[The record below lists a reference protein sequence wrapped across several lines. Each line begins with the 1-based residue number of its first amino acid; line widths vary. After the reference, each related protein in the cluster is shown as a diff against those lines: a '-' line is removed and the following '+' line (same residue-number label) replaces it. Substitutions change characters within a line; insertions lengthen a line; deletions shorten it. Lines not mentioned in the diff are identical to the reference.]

1 MQGRLGQTLAVV
13 KQVSYDWCV
22 LQRDYPDQVC
32 SIARSLEVIGE
43 RWTLLI
49 LRDALVGLTRFEEF
63 QAKLG
68 IASNVLTNRLKRLCD
83 EELFERVPD
92 PERPGRP
99 KYVLTDKGRELGA
112 RPDRAHEMGR
122 PPLPDPGRP
131 TPTHPPR
138 RLRRQHRPRPPLRPV
153 RRTRGALGRS
163 SSRPA
168 QGRRA
173 RSTPDGKHRPRGRSG
188 NLPQSGVRHDV
199 VPGWDAGDD
208 ESRPGLRL
216 VSMAVLSS

>member
-68 IASNVLTNRLKRLCD
+68 IASNVLTKRLKRLCD

-92 PERPGRP
+92 PERTRP
-99 KYVLTDKGRELGA
+99 AEVRAHRRTRA
-112 RPDRAHEMGR
+112 RPRPDRADEMGR
-122 PPLPDPGRP
+122 PPLPDPRRP
-131 TPTHPPR
+131 TPTHAPR
-138 RLRRQHRPRPPLRPV
+138 RLRRQHRPRPPLRSV
-153 RRTRGALGRS
+153 RRIRGARRRS

-168 QGRRA
+168 QERRT
-173 RSTPDGKHRPRGRSG
+173 RSTPDGEHRPRRAGPG
-188 NLPQSGVRHDV
+188 TLPQSGVRDNV
-199 VPGWDAGDD
+199 VPRWGCRG
-208 ESRPGLRL
+208 
-216 VSMAVLSS
+216 